1 MNASVRMNAA
11 VIAIVLTMKFAL
23 TIQTVRLDVAS
34 IAIATKTV
42 PMAKSATAAQANA
55 FLWTRHANAIVLRH
69 TRATRTTIVN
79 ASVFMTAVATMIVT
93 VRIKCVRVTIPA
105 CLCKRILLRGLLVM
119 TVFRHTLAMII
130 VNVSVSMNAA
140 KMTIVL
146 VRIKRARATISA
158 SLYLRILLPVNT
170 NAAAIVIAQ
179 MKRNA

>member
-1 MNASVRMNAA
+1 VNASVRMNAA

-79 ASVFMTAVATMIVT
+79 ASVFMAAVATMIVT

-105 CLCKRILLRGLLVM
+105 CLCKRSYSGG
-119 TVFRHTLAMII
+119 
-130 VNVSVSMNAA
+130 
-140 KMTIVL
+140 
-146 VRIKRARATISA
+146 
-158 SLYLRILLPVNT
+158 YL
-170 NAAAIVIAQ
+170 
-179 MKRNA
+179 

>member
-1 MNASVRMNAA
+1 
-11 VIAIVLTMKFAL
+11 
-23 TIQTVRLDVAS
+23 
-34 IAIATKTV
+34 
-42 PMAKSATAAQANA
+42 
-55 FLWTRHANAIVLRH
+55 
-69 TRATRTTIVN
+69 
-79 ASVFMTAVATMIVT
+79 MIVT

-158 SLYLRILLPVNT
+158 SLYLRILLP
-170 NAAAIVIAQ
+170 
-179 MKRNA
+179 